1 MKSGMIRYY
10 CSTDRPRLQGGE
22 KKKQKNFRKMKK
34 TLDKSGGLWYYNKA
48 VFTEED
54 ASVVQW

>member
-1 MKSGMIRYY
+1 
-10 CSTDRPRLQGGE
+10 
-22 KKKQKNFRKMKK
+22 MKK